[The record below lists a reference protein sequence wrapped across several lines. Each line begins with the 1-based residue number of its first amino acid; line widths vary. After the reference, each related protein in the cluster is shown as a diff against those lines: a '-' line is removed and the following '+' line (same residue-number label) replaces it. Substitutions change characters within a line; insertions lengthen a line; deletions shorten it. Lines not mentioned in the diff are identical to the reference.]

1 MKIAIV
7 GFGFVGKA
15 LSRGLKKEVKIIKI
29 DPILGTN
36 ISDLKSFN
44 PKFIFVCVPTP
55 MNKDGS
61 QDLSI
66 VEQIFSELSDIKLDA
81 NIVLKSSVIPSNL
94 KLLNS
99 KINYVY
105 NPEFLREKH
114 AEDDFI
120 NGNII
125 LFGGEEKL
133 CLDASKFYSK
143 YTLCKQKE
151 HFVTD
156 KTTAS
161 LVKYSINSF
170 LATKVI
176 FFNQLKSL
184 LQIANPESDWE
195 KFIDIMSRDVRVGD
209 SHMQVPG
216 HDGRE
221 GFGGACFPKDISALE
236 DFGASNNFNFSLIK
250 EVIKINN
257 QIRSVY
263 NDPTQRESEQNITF
277 SGND

>member
-66 VEQIFSELSDIKLDA
+66 VEQIFSELSDTKLDA